1 MPARSDHRLRAEIFL
16 AVSIGLTV
24 LLWAVP
30 YGRTIGY
37 PLLLVSTLV
46 HELGHGIAGVLVGGR
61 FESFEM
67 FWNGSGLAH
76 VRGYDGRLARAIVSA
91 GGLVGPAVAAA
102 GGFALARGPRRA
114 RGMLAVLG
122 ALLLLADL
130 LVVRSVFGWI
140 FVTLFAVALLAV
152 ATRASAWASQL
163 VLLFLSV
170 QLALSVFSRG
180 DYLFTD
186 RAHTGGGVF
195 PSDVA
200 NMADALFLPYWFW
213 GAVCGAFSIAV
224 LAIGAW
230 LFLRGQPRAPN
241 HAPRSSRAG

>member
-1 MPARSDHRLRAEIFL
+1 MFL
-16 AVSIGLTV
+16 AVSIAVTV
-24 LLWAVP
+24 LLWVVP

-37 PLLLVSTLV
+37 PLVLVSTLV
-46 HELGHGIAGVLVGGR
+46 HELGHGLAGVLVGGR
-61 FESFEM
+61 FDSFEM
-67 FWNGSGLAH
+67 WWNGSGLAH
-76 VRGYDGRLARAIVSA
+76 VGGYDGRFARAIVSA

-102 GGFALARGPRRA
+102 VGFAMARGPRRA

-122 ALLLLADL
+122 ASLLLADV

-140 FVTLFAVALLAV
+140 FVTLFAAALLAV

-186 RAHTGGGVF
+186 RAHTGSGVF

-200 NMADALFLPYWFW
+200 NMADALLLPYWFW
-213 GAVCGAFSIAV
+213 GAVCGGFSIAV

-230 LFLRGQPRAPN
+230 VFVRGQPRAPVAS
-241 HAPRSSRAG
+241 HSMRRSVS